1 MKKEDVLQIV
11 QVLGRMD
18 RGGAETM
25 VMNLYRQVDKS
36 KIQFVFVVHT
46 NDRCSYDE
54 EIENLGGKIYHV
66 PRYKGKNHFIYKKW
80 WKDFFVGHPQYKIL
94 HSHIRS
100 TASIYLPIAK
110 KNGVTTIVHSH
121 STSNGKGI
129 SAVVK
134 KVMQYPIRYQAD
146 YFFGCSQIGGEWL
159 FGKRIVKGSRYYTL
173 QNAINIDN
181 YDVNSI
187 TRNKIRKQFGVEEKV
202 LFGHVGRLHEAKNHM
217 FLLELFA
224 VISQENPN
232 SMLMII
238 GDGELKEQIERKIK
252 ELHLESKILLLG
264 ARSDVP
270 ELLSAMDV
278 FLFPSKWEGL
288 PISVVEA
295 QAAGLPC
302 FISDKVTKEVGIS
315 ELVHYLPI
323 DKGYEIWI
331 KEIQKADLKRK
342 NVKLRIGKAGFDIK
356 ETSNWLTSFYRG
368 IMPY

>member
-1 MKKEDVLQIV
+1 MEKEDILQVV

-54 EIENLGGKIYHV
+54 EIENLGGIIYHV
-66 PRYKGKNHFIYKKW
+66 PRYNGKNHFVYKKW
-80 WKDFFVGHPQYKIL
+80 WENFFAGHPQYKIL

-110 KNGVTTIVHSH
+110 KNGVATIVHSH
-121 STSNGKGI
+121 STSNGSGF
-129 SAVVK
+129 AALVK
-134 KVMQYPIRYQAD
+134 KMMQYPIRYEAD

-159 FGKRIVKGSRYYTL
+159 FGKKIVKSDRYYIL
-173 QNAINIDN
+173 QNAINIED
-181 YDVNSI
+181 YDLNSDI
-187 TRNKIRKQFGVEEKV
+187 RNKVREQFGIEKKLV
-202 LFGHVGRLHEAKNHM
+202 FGHVGRLHEAKNHM

-224 VISQENPN
+224 VISEDNPN
-232 SMLMII
+232 SILLII
-238 GDGELKEQIERKIK
+238 GDGELRGQIEKKIK
-252 ELHLESKILLLG
+252 ERHLEDKVLMLG

-270 ELLSAMDV
+270 ELLFAMDV

-302 FISDKVTKEVGIS
+302 FISDKVTKEVGVS
-315 ELVHYLPI
+315 ELVHYLSI
-323 DKGYEIWI
+323 DQGYQIWM
-331 KEIQKADLKRK
+331 KELQAADLRRK
-342 NVKLRIGKAGFDIK
+342 NVKNSIKKAGFDIK
-356 ETSNWLTSFYRG
+356 ETSNWLTLFYQE
-368 IMPY
+368 IMLH